1 MFRPGPSQEAGRV
14 EHRELIDSNKTVGVQ
29 TEQRIKDVTGDVGGG
44 GRTEEP
50 RPPRK
55 KIHLMK

>member
-44 GRTEEP
+44 GGLRNQDHRE
-50 RPPRK
+50 K
-55 KIHLMK
+55 KYTS

>member
-1 MFRPGPSQEAGRV
+1 M